1 MKTHKFSAK
10 VIIKKESIKNTNG
23 KVMATTVIKAANI
36 SAELSLPLKEIYKI
50 GTIKQVNIAKIA
62 IVEITI

>member
-1 MKTHKFSAK
+1 
-10 VIIKKESIKNTNG
+10 
-23 KVMATTVIKAANI
+23 MATTVIKAANI